1 MKTFLSFFLLVF
13 CASILSAG
21 EKRGAVAFTFDDYHG
36 PRWLKADAVFKKY
49 NAHATVFIVGGLN
62 KEKLTTMKKLQAAGH
77 SIGLHSLH
85 HLDAYTPKTGKL
97 HREYFEK
104 EVKAQYDLC
113 KKENIHVMSF
123 AYPNNRRNEESDKLL
138 FKHFDYLRAGLG
150 KPKKMIFYPLDKLE
164 KKMMLGGQGIGKY
177 YKTDPK
183 QIKYLMD
190 QAAKSNSLIV
200 FFSHDI
206 RPNAPGISMP
216 SELLEELLAYAAKLN
231 MNVIGFNEIP
241 ELRKKYGK
249 VKEKPLKI

>member
-1 MKTFLSFFLLVF
+1 MKTFLSFFLPVF
-13 CASILSAG
+13 CACILSAG

-49 NAHATVFIVGGLN
+49 NAHATFFIVGGLS
-62 KEKLTTMKKLQAAGH
+62 KEKLSTMKKLQAAGH
-77 SIGLHSLH
+77 SIGLHSLR
-85 HLDAYTPKTGKL
+85 HLDVYTPKTGKV

-113 KKENIHVMSF
+113 KKEKIDIISF
-123 AYPNNRRNEESDKLL
+123 AYPNNRRNEESDQLL

-150 KPKKMIFYPLDKLE
+150 KPGKMIFYPLAKLE
-164 KKMMLGGQGIGKY
+164 EKMVLGGQGIGKY

-183 QIKYLMD
+183 QIKLLME

-231 MNVIGFNEIP
+231 MNVVGFNEIP
-241 ELRKKYGK
+241 ALRKKYGK